1 MAATLAAG
9 LDGIKNKID
18 PGDRADD
25 DVYHDESGRYE
36 TVPFYLRDAIEE
48 LKADSA
54 MAEAFSPELIAAFV
68 ALKEKEESR
77 FKTAVTDWEFNEYS
91 YHL

>member
-1 MAATLAAG
+1 
-9 LDGIKNKID
+9 
-18 PGDRADD
+18 
-25 DVYHDESGRYE
+25 
-36 TVPFYLRDAIEE
+36 
-48 LKADSA
+48 